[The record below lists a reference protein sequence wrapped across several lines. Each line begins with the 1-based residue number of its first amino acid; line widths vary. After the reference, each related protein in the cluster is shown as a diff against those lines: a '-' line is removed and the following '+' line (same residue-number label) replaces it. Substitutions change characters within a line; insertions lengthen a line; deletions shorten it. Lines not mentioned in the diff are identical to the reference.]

1 MIAKYN
7 AKITGTGHFVPEK
20 LLTNFDL
27 AKMVDTSDEWI
38 RTRTGMSVRHVA
50 SKDEAASDLAYN
62 AALKALEAAD
72 LKPKDLDMIIVGTIS
87 GDHPFPSTA
96 CILQK
101 KLGLRNFPAFD
112 ISAGCPGWIYAANIA
127 KQFIENGVAKNV
139 LVIGVEILTKI
150 TNYND
155 RNTCILFGDGAGAT
169 IISRKEPT
177 DISRIIDS
185 EITADGTHNELLIQ
199 EAGGSRMPACKESVK
214 KNLHTLYMEGNKIFK
229 FAVKSMYSMCDIVMK
244 RNNLDVTSIDW
255 LITHQ
260 ANMRIIDALGR
271 KMKID
276 TNKVIVNIEKYGN
289 TSSATIPIALDE
301 AIREGKIRK
310 GDLVLMASFGAG
322 LTSGSLLI
330 RL

>member
-7 AKITGTGHFVPEK
+7 AKISGTGHFVPEK

-62 AALKALEAAD
+62 AALKALETAD

-87 GDHPFPSTA
+87 GDHAFPSTA

-101 KLGLRNFPAFD
+101 KLGLKNFPAFD
-112 ISAGCPGWIYAANIA
+112 ISAGCPGWIYATNIA
-127 KQFIENGVAKNV
+127 KQFIENGIAKNI

-150 TNYND
+150 TNYKD

-199 EAGGSRMPACKESVK
+199 EAGGSRMPACKESVE

-229 FAVKSMYSMCDIVMK
+229 FAVKSMYSMCDIVLK

-276 TNKVIVNIEKYGN
+276 TSKVIVNIEKYGN

>member
-20 LLTNFDL
+20 ILTNFDL

-87 GDHPFPSTA
+87 GDHAFPSTA

-101 KLGLRNFPAFD
+101 KLGLKNFPAFD

-127 KQFIENGVAKNV
+127 KQFVENGVAKNI
-139 LVIGVEILTKI
+139 LVVGVEILTKI
-150 TNYND
+150 TNYKD

-229 FAVKSMYSMCDIVMK
+229 FAVKSMYSMCDIVLK

-310 GDLVLMASFGAG
+310 GDLILMASFGAG